1 MLNDYLLLLG
11 IYNSF
16 PTPWKNILKS
26 SYSTLTWQSFDP
38 KDLDHNIY
46 IDGENVKLEQLTT
59 KKLYWTLVTNIQ
71 VPPSAQ
77 QKFNN
82 LFKGHALDWKKI
94 YMVPHKA
101 TIDTKTRSFQYKLL
115 NRIVYTNKSL
125 FKMKL
130 VDSPMCTFCNLL
142 EESLEH
148 LFCNC
153 NCSKDFGCL
162 LFLG

>member
-1 MLNDYLLLLG
+1 MAISYQRKASFSHGCFFKNKGLVLNEYLLLLD

-16 PTPWKNILKS
+16 PAPWKNILKS
-26 SYSTLTWQSFDP
+26 SDSTLTWQSIDP
-38 KDLDHNIY
+38 KDLDYNIY

-71 VPPSAQ
+71 VPRSAQ

-82 LFKGHALDWKKI
+82 LFNGHALDWKKN

-115 NRIVYTNKSL
+115 NRIVYTNKFL

-130 VDSPMCTFCNLL
+130 IDSPMCTF
-142 EESLEH
+142 
-148 LFCNC
+148 
-153 NCSKDFGCL
+153 
-162 LFLG
+162 

>member
-11 IYNSF
+11 NHNSL
-16 PTPWKNILKS
+16 PAPGKNILKS
-26 SYSTLTWQSFDP
+26 SDSTLTWQSINS
-38 KDLDHNIY
+38 KDLDYDRY
-46 IDGENVKLEQLTT
+46 IDGENMKLEQLTT
-59 KKLYWTLVTNIQ
+59 KKLYWTLLTNIQ

-82 LFKGHALDWKKI
+82 LFNGHALDWKKI

-130 VDSPMCTFCNLL
+130 VDVYFLQSLRGIPRASLL
-142 EESLEH
+142 
-148 LFCNC
+148 
-153 NCSKDFGCL
+153 
-162 LFLG
+162 

>member
-1 MLNDYLLLLG
+1 
-11 IYNSF
+11 
-16 PTPWKNILKS
+16 
-26 SYSTLTWQSFDP
+26 
-38 KDLDHNIY
+38 
-46 IDGENVKLEQLTT
+46 
-59 KKLYWTLVTNIQ
+59 
-71 VPPSAQ
+71 
-77 QKFNN
+77 
-82 LFKGHALDWKKI
+82 
-94 YMVPHKA
+94 MVSHKA

-153 NCSKDFGCL
+153 NCSKEFWMSVVSWLNGVGIDLDLLNEFDILFGL
-162 LFLG
+162 LHTRSHWLLLKEAHNGFQHFSSS